1 MVTVLA
7 IFFVLAVLIFVHE
20 LGHYLAAKSV
30 GVRVERF
37 YIGFNLFGL
46 GIKRK
51 IGHTEY
57 GLGLFPLG
65 GYVKMA
71 GMIDESMD
79 TTLLGKPW
87 EFQSKNPLQ
96 KIWVMSA
103 GVLGN
108 MLLAIFLFSILT
120 WSNGINE
127 TDPSAVIGTVAAD
140 YPAAAAGF
148 LEGDQITSVNG
159 VTVSTWKEI
168 TNQIH
173 TQPETEIV
181 ITGLSEAGEFTHT
194 LITTKG
200 EILADGEIKL
210 VGLIGIGPVIINRPA
225 GPAEAFTNG
234 LWQTGRWF
242 KLTYQSLGMIITG
255 EASLKQIGGPI
266 MIAQMAGESAK
277 AGFATL
283 LGLMAIISINF
294 AFINFLPIPALDG
307 GQIFIVLVEALRR
320 RPLPMKAR
328 LAIQQAGV
336 LLLLT
341 LMAVVIFNDIARIM
355 N

>member
-1 MVTVLA
+1 MTTVLA
-7 IFFVLAVLIFVHE
+7 IIFVLAILVFVHE
-20 LGHYLAAKSV
+20 LGHYLAARSV
-30 GVRVERF
+30 GIRVERF

-51 IGHTEY
+51 IGDTEY

-79 TTLLGKPW
+79 ATLLGEPW
-87 EFQSKNPLQ
+87 EFQSKNALQ

-108 MLLAIFLFSILT
+108 MLLAIIIFSGLT
-120 WSNGINE
+120 WTNGINE
-127 TDPSAVIGTVAAD
+127 TDPSAIIGTVVPD
-140 YPAAAAGF
+140 YPASQAGF
-148 LEGDQITSVNG
+148 LAGDRIMSVNG
-159 VTVSTWKEI
+159 VTVSTWDQITEAIHALPELEI
-168 TNQIH
+168 I
-173 TQPETEIV
+173 
-181 ITGLSEAGEFTHT
+181 ITGSNMSGDFSRA

-200 EILADGEIKL
+200 ELLIDSEIKV
-210 VGLIGIGPVIINRPA
+210 VGLIGISPVVNNRPA
-225 GPAEAFTNG
+225 GFVEGFTQG
-234 LWQTGRWF
+234 LSLTGRWF
-242 KLTYQSLGMIITG
+242 VMTYKSLGMIVSG
-255 EASLKQIGGPI
+255 AASIKQVGGPI
-266 MIAQMAGESAK
+266 MIAQMAGESAR

-294 AFINFLPIPALDG
+294 AFINILPIPALDG
-307 GQIFIVLVEALRR
+307 GQIFITLIEVVRR
-320 RPLPMKAR
+320 KPLPIRAR
-328 LAIQQAGV
+328 MAIQQVGV